1 MTGWP
6 WASGEVRVRALGSG
20 GERLINSCVGRRIPV
35 HEVRRRGEGL
45 TFRIPLRA
53 LRAVRAM
60 AREAGVRLRLEGY
73 RGLPFLLRDLRPHA
87 GFLVGAVLSLL
98 VLNGLAA
105 PIWVVRVEGTSS
117 LPPAAVRDA
126 ALRAGL
132 RPGSLRWRLDLDAV
146 EGHILRSLSELVWA
160 DVELRGIVA
169 LIKVAEREPLHFLPP
184 GRAPG
189 EVVAAR
195 DGVVVSILAVQG
207 EAAVSPGQVV
217 ARGDVLLRPPEP
229 SPGRMGAVGVVW
241 ARVWYTGQAAVP
253 LAWVQYRATGRS
265 HTRWSMTVAGR
276 EVVFRGGRVPFAH
289 YRTDRQG
296 WRIFGERNETGVV
309 ELSRE
314 TSWEMERIDRR
325 LNSEEASHLAER
337 LAEDQV
343 TALLDPG
350 ARIMGR
356 QVDRS
361 HASDYARVKLTVE
374 VLEEIGVTRV
384 PGDGR

>member
-1 MTGWP
+1 MAGWP
-6 WASGEVRVRALGSG
+6 WAGGEVYVRALGSG
-20 GERLINSCVGRRIPV
+20 GERLINSCVGRRILV
-35 HEVRRRGEGL
+35 QEVRWCGKGL
-45 TFRIPLRA
+45 TFRIPLRS

-60 AREAGVRLRLEGY
+60 AREAGVRVRLAGY

-98 VLNGLAA
+98 ALNGLAA
-105 PIWVVRVEGTSS
+105 PIWVVRVEGTAA

-132 RPGSLRWRLDLDAV
+132 RPGTLRWRLDLDAV

-169 LIKVAEREPLHFLPP
+169 LIKVAEREPLYFFAP
-184 GRAPG
+184 GRTPG

-217 ARGDVLLRPPEP
+217 ARGDVLLRPPQP
-229 SPGRMGAVGVVW
+229 SPGRAGAVGVVW

-253 LAWVQYRATGRS
+253 LVWVQYRETGRS
-265 HTRWSMTVAGR
+265 HVRWSLAVAGR
-276 EVVFRGGRVPFAH
+276 EVISRGGRVPFAYYH
-289 YRTDRQG
+289 TNRQG

-314 TSWEMERIDRR
+314 TTREKERASRR
-325 LNSEEASHLAER
+325 LSGEEAGFLAER
-337 LAEDQV
+337 LAEAQV
-343 TALLDPG
+343 AALLDPG

-356 QVDRS
+356 QVERV
-361 HASDYARVKLTVE
+361 HTSDYARVKLTVE
-374 VLEEIGVTRV
+374 VLEDIGVPRM
-384 PGDGR
+384 PGSGR